1 MVASGLPF
9 SIPWD
14 VHLVTSPLLSRPQ
27 EQGLQPIEMERR
39 SKIRYPLVL
48 NVRYCTPGRSVPSRE
63 GQVVNMSSGGA
74 FIVSSHTLAVG
85 AELEVCMEWPSLLD
99 GSVRLQLVALGRV
112 VRCSESSFA
121 LSFRRHQFRTL
132 KSKLQPV
139 PSPSLNKTQG
149 YRSPN
154 IPGPV

>member
-1 MVASGLPF
+1 
-9 SIPWD
+9 
-14 VHLVTSPLLSRPQ
+14 
-27 EQGLQPIEMERR
+27 MERR

-48 NVRYCTPGRSVPSRE
+48 NVHYRTPGRSVHGGA

-85 AELEVCMEWPSLLD
+85 AELEVCMEWPPLLD
-99 GSVRLQLVALGRV
+99 GWVRLQLVAFGRV

-139 PSPSLNKTQG
+139 PTPSVNKTKG
-149 YRSPN
+149 CRLLN
-154 IPGPV
+154 IRGTV